1 MLYILIGSLLGS
13 IGIVWSLPLI
23 ALKVFGVSL
32 YVINDKRKFDSVLK
46 KLNDKVV
53 SSMFKYQYGECKN
66 NGIIFSR
73 FCIGFIFEKVEER
86 QKIQE
91 LYILLSKKRYDTL
104 IKDDEENDIET
115 GKFSIVIGTDIE
127 RYDREG
133 NYFRLYYTPR
143 KILFVNDP
151 TEIQRYSQENI
162 VSRIIEFYNTKKRCT
177 AFIHGLPG
185 SGKTTIA
192 YLLATELNGT
202 LCKTFNPIEPGDTL
216 SNLIDRVKPNKMK
229 PLIILMD
236 EINTTIRKIHNQSI
250 DPHKDIP
257 IPVFDKTTF
266 NGFLDDMKYNPY
278 IILLLTSNES
288 KEAIDLLDKSYIREG
303 RVNEYFTMN

>member
-1 MLYILIGSLLGS
+1 MLYLLIGSLLGS
-13 IGIVWSLPLI
+13 VGIIWSLPLI
-23 ALKVFGVSL
+23 LLKLFGMSL

-91 LYILLSKKRYDTL
+91 LYILLSKRRYESLIQDDDDTENGK
-104 IKDDEENDIET
+104 IDIIIGNDI
-115 GKFSIVIGTDIE
+115 DIYE
-127 RYDREG
+127 REG

-143 KILFVNDP
+143 KIIFENNP
-151 TEIQRYSQENI
+151 TNSQHISQEYI
-162 VSRIIEFYNTKKRCT
+162 VSKIKESYNARKRCT
-177 AFIHGLPG
+177 AFIHGIPG
-185 SGKTTIA
+185 SGKTSIA

-202 LCKTFNPIEPGDTL
+202 LCKTFNPTEPNDTL
-216 SNLIDRVKPNKMK
+216 SNLIDRIKPTRAK
-229 PLIILMD
+229 PLIILLD
-236 EINTTIRKIHNQSI
+236 EINTIIRNIHNQTI
-250 DPHKDIP
+250 QPHKDIP
-257 IPVFDKTTF
+257 IPVYNKTTF

-288 KEAIDLLDKSYIREG
+288 KEAIDLLDESYIRKG
-303 RVNEYFTMN
+303 RIDEYHVMNIK

>member
-1 MLYILIGSLLGS
+1 MLYLFIGSLLGS
-13 IGIVWSLPLI
+13 LGIIWSLPLI
-23 ALKVFGVSL
+23 LLKVFGLSL

-46 KLNDKVV
+46 KLNDKVI
-53 SSMFKYQYGECKN
+53 SSMYKYQYGECKTS
-66 NGIIFSR
+66 GIIFSR

-91 LYILLSKKRYDTL
+91 LYILLTKKRYESL
-104 IKDDEENDIET
+104 IKDDDDIET
-115 GKFSIVIGTDIE
+115 GKSSFVNGTEIE

-133 NYFRLYYTPR
+133 NYFRLFYTPR

-151 TEIQRYSQENI
+151 TEIQRFNQENI
-162 VSRIIEFYNTKKRCT
+162 VSRIVEFYNINKRCT

-185 SGKTTIA
+185 SGKTSIA

-202 LCKTFNPIEPGDTL
+202 LCKTFNPIEPNDTL
-216 SNLIDRVKPNKMK
+216 SNLIDRVKPSKSK

-288 KEAIDLLDKSYIREG
+288 KDAIDLLDSSYIREG
-303 RVNEYFTMN
+303 RVNKYFTMN

>member
-1 MLYILIGSLLGS
+1 MLYLLIGSLIGS
-13 IGIVWSLPLI
+13 IGILWTLPLI
-23 ALKVFGVSL
+23 FFKLFGISL
-32 YVINDKRKFDSVLK
+32 YVINDKRKFDIVLK
-46 KLNDKVV
+46 KLNNNVI
-53 SSMFKYQYGECKN
+53 SSMYKYQYGECKN

-73 FCIGFIFEKVEER
+73 FCIGYIFEKSEDR

-91 LYILLSKKRYDTL
+91 LYILLTKKRYDCL
-104 IKDDEENDIET
+104 MKESDENDVET
-115 GKFSIVIGTDIE
+115 EKFSNVIGTEIE

-143 KILFVNDP
+143 KILFVNNP
-151 TEIQRYSQENI
+151 SEIQKVNQENI
-162 VSRIIEFYNTKKRCT
+162 VSKIIEFYKSKNRITT
-177 AFIHGLPG
+177 FIHGLPG

-192 YLLATELNGT
+192 YLLATQLNGT
-202 LCKTFNPIEPGDTL
+202 LCKTFNPIEPGDDL
-216 SNLIDRVKPNKMK
+216 SNLIDRVKPSRSK

-236 EINTTIRKIHNQSI
+236 EINTIIRKIHNQSI
-250 DPHKDIP
+250 EPHKDIP

>member
-1 MLYILIGSLLGS
+1 MLYLLIGSLLGS
-13 IGIVWSLPLI
+13 IGIVWSIPLI

-46 KLNDKVV
+46 KLNNKVV
-53 SSMFKYQYGECKN
+53 SSMYKYQYGECKN

-91 LYILLSKKRYDTL
+91 LYILLSKKRYESL
-104 IKDDEENDIET
+104 IKDDEDDIET
-115 GKFSIVIGTDIE
+115 GKFSIEVGTEIE

-133 NYFRLYYTPR
+133 SYYRLYYTPR
-143 KILFVNDP
+143 NILFVDNP
-151 TEIQRYSQENI
+151 THIQRINQENI
-162 VSRIIEFYNTKKRCT
+162 VSRIVESYNANKNKCT

-192 YLLATELNGT
+192 YLLATKLNAT
-202 LCKTFNPIEPGDTL
+202 FCKTF
-216 SNLIDRVKPNKMK
+216 NLIDRVKPTKMK

-257 IPVFDKTTF
+257 IPIFDKTTF

-288 KEAIDLLDKSYIREG
+288 KEAIDMLDPSYVRDG
-303 RVNEYFTMN
+303 RVNEYFKMN

>member
-1 MLYILIGSLLGS
+1 MLYLLIGSLLGS
-13 IGIVWSLPLI
+13 IGIVWSIPLI
-23 ALKVFGVSL
+23 ALKIFGVSL

-53 SSMFKYQYGECKN
+53 SSMYKYQYGECKN

-91 LYILLSKKRYDTL
+91 LYILLSKKRYESL
-104 IKDDEENDIET
+104 IKDADDDIET
-115 GKFSIVIGTDIE
+115 GKFSIEVGTEIE

-133 NYFRLYYTPR
+133 TYYRLYYTPR
-143 KILFVNDP
+143 KILFVDNP
-151 TEIQRYSQENI
+151 TKVQQVNQENI
-162 VSRIIEFYNTKKRCT
+162 VSRIVEFYNSNRRRCT

-192 YLLATELNGT
+192 YLLATKLDGT
-202 LCKTFNPIEPGDTL
+202 VCKTFNPIEPGDTL
-216 SNLIDRVKPNKMK
+216 SNLIDRVKPTKMK

-266 NGFLDDMKYNPY
+266 NRFLDELKYEPY

-288 KEAIDLLDKSYIREG
+288 KEAIDMLDKSYIREG